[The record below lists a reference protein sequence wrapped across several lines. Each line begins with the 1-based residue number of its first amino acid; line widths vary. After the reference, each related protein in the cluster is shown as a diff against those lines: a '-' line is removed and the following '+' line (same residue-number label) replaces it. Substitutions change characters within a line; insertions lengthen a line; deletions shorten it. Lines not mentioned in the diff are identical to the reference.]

1 MTRDALEARVIAGFR
16 AAYGR
21 APEVLAFAPGRVNLI
36 GEHTDYNDGFV
47 LPCALER
54 GTIVAVARR
63 DDRRVA
69 VRALDL
75 ALEPAGTSVDAPED
89 LFGLEAAPTP
99 LVAGHWANHPRG
111 LVAAWLSSG
120 HALPGLDIAIAGDL
134 PRGAGLSSSAS
145 LGVALGAAFARVTG
159 ATVDAAALARL
170 AQRAENDTV
179 GCACGIMDP
188 LVSAAGR
195 EGAALLIDCR
205 ALAWE
210 EVAVADD
217 IAVLVV
223 HSGVSRELAD
233 GAYNQRRAECE
244 RAARFFDVAA
254 LRDLTP
260 SALAPNGL
268 VPGGLAPSGLDEIA
282 FRRARHVVTENAR
295 AHAFAAALQR
305 HDLVAAGAA
314 LRASHAS
321 LRDDFEVSHP
331 AVDALVAVL
340 DAAIGDEGGAR
351 MTGGGFGGCVVAV
364 LPRARATAVR
374 AAAAA
379 HLRSTGV
386 EEPLSLEVRPSAGAT
401 AWDAPRC

>member
-47 LPCALER
+47 LPCALEQ
-54 GTIVAVARR
+54 GTMVAVSRR
-63 DDRRVA
+63 DDRQVA

-75 ALEPAGTSVDAPED
+75 AVSGIAAPED
-89 LFGLEAAPTP
+89 RVGLEAAPMP
-99 LVAGHWANHPRG
+99 LESGHWANHPRG
-111 LVAAWLSSG
+111 LIAAWRSAG
-120 HALPGLDIAIAGDL
+120 HALAGLDIAIAGDL

-145 LGVALGAAFARVTG
+145 LGVALGAAFARVAG
-159 ATVDAAALARL
+159 IEMDAAASARL
-170 AQRAENDTV
+170 AQRAENETV

-188 LVSAAGR
+188 LVSAGGR

-205 ALAWE
+205 SLTWQ
-210 EVAVADD
+210 EVAIPDD
-217 IAVLVV
+217 IVALVV

-233 GAYNQRRAECE
+233 GAYNLRRAECE
-244 RAARFFDVAA
+244 RAARHLGVTA

-260 SALAPNGL
+260 AALSRLP
-268 VPGGLAPSGLDEIA
+268 VGLDATA

-295 AHAFAAALQR
+295 VHAFAAALQR
-305 HDLVAAGAA
+305 RDPAAAGAA

-331 AVDALVAVL
+331 AVDSLVEVL
-340 DAAIGDEGGAR
+340 DAAIGEEGGAR

-364 LPRARATAVR
+364 LPAARTDAVR
-374 AAAAA
+374 AAALE
-379 HLRSTGV
+379 HLRAAGV
-386 EEPLSLEVRPSAGAT
+386 AKPLMLEVRPSAGAS
-401 AWDAPRC
+401 AWDRPHA

>member
-1 MTRDALEARVIAGFR
+1 MTLEARVIAGFR

-21 APEVLAFAPGRVNLI
+21 SPQVLAFAPGRVNLI

-47 LPCALER
+47 LPCALEQ
-54 GTIVAVARR
+54 GTMVAVARR
-63 DDRRVA
+63 DDRRIS

-75 ALEPAGTSVDAPED
+75 APDRAGASVDAPED
-89 LFGLEAAPTP
+89 IFGLEAAPAP
-99 LVAGHWANHPRG
+99 LAAGHWANHPRG

-120 HALPGLDIAIAGDL
+120 YALPGLDIAIAGDL

-145 LGVALGAAFARVTG
+145 LGVALGAAFARVAG
-159 ATVDAAALARL
+159 ATVDAAVLARL

-195 EGAALLIDCR
+195 EGVALLIDCR

-244 RAARFFDVAA
+244 RAARSFGVAA
-254 LRDLTP
+254 LRDLAP
-260 SALAPNGL
+260 SALAPAAHAAAAAH
-268 VPGGLAPSGLDEIA
+268 APCGLDEVA

-295 AHAFAAALQR
+295 AQAFAAALRR

-331 AVDALVAVL
+331 AVDALVAAL

-364 LPRARATAVR
+364 LSRARVAAVR
-374 AAAAA
+374 AAARE
-379 HLRSTGV
+379 HLRAAGV
-386 EEPLSLEVRPSAGAT
+386 VEPLTLEVRPSGGAV

>member
-1 MTRDALEARVIAGFR
+1 MMRDALEARVIAGFR

-21 APEVLAFAPGRVNLI
+21 TPEVLAFAPGRVNLI

-63 DDRRVA
+63 GDRRVV

-75 ALEPAGTSVDAPED
+75 APEPAGTSVDAPED
-89 LFGLEAAPTP
+89 IFALEAAPAP
-99 LVAGHWANHPRG
+99 LAAGHWANHPRG

-170 AQRAENDTV
+170 AQRGENDTV

-244 RAARFFDVAA
+244 RAARFYDVTA

-260 SALAPNGL
+260 SGLA
-268 VPGGLAPSGLDEIA
+268 PGGLAPSGLDEVA

-295 AHAFAAALQR
+295 AHAFAAALRR

-351 MTGGGFGGCVVAV
+351 MTGGGFGGCVVAL
-364 LPRARATAVR
+364 LPRARSTAVR
-374 AAAAA
+374 TAAAA

-386 EEPLSLEVRPSAGAT
+386 VEPLSLEVRPSAGAT

>member
-1 MTRDALEARVIAGFR
+1 MTRAALEDRVLAGFR

-21 APEVLAFAPGRVNLI
+21 GPEVLAFAPGRVNLI

-47 LPCALER
+47 MPCALER
-54 GTIVAVARR
+54 GTLVAVARR

-75 ALEPAGTSVDAPED
+75 APGLAATSVDAPGD
-89 LFGLEAAPTP
+89 IFGLDAAPTP
-99 LVAGHWANHPRG
+99 LAAGHWANHPRG

-195 EGAALLIDCR
+195 EDAALLIDCR

-210 EVAVADD
+210 DVAVADD

-244 RAARFFDVAA
+244 RAARFFDVTA
-254 LRDLTP
+254 LRDLAP
-260 SALAPNGL
+260 SA
-268 VPGGLAPSGLDEIA
+268 LAPSGLDEIA

-295 AHAFAAALQR
+295 VHAFAAALR
-305 HDLVAAGAA
+305 CHDLVAAGAA

-351 MTGGGFGGCVVAV
+351 MTGGGFGGCVVAL

-374 AAAAA
+374 TAAAA

-386 EEPLSLEVRPSAGAT
+386 EDPLSLEVRPSAGAT

>member
-1 MTRDALEARVIAGFR
+1 MTRAALEDRVLAGFR

-21 APEVLAFAPGRVNLI
+21 EPEVLAFAPGRVNLI

-47 LPCALER
+47 LPCALGQ
-54 GTIVAVARR
+54 GTLIAVSRR
-63 DDRRVA
+63 DDRQVA

-75 ALEPAGTSVDAPED
+75 AVSGSVAPED
-89 LFGLEAAPTP
+89 RVGLESVPMP
-99 LVAGHWANHPRG
+99 LESGHWANHPRG
-111 LVAAWLSSG
+111 LIAAWRSAG

-145 LGVALGAAFARVTG
+145 LGVALGAAFARVAG
-159 ATVDAAALARL
+159 IEMDAAASARL
-170 AQRAENDTV
+170 AQRAENETV

-205 ALAWE
+205 SLTWQ
-210 EVAVADD
+210 EVAIPDD
-217 IAVLVV
+217 IVVLVV

-233 GAYNQRRAECE
+233 GAYNLRRAECE
-244 RAARFFDVAA
+244 RAARHLGVTA

-260 SALAPNGL
+260 AALARLPD
-268 VPGGLAPSGLDEIA
+268 GLDATA

-295 AHAFAAALQR
+295 VHAFAAALQR
-305 HDLVAAGAA
+305 RDPAAAGAA

-331 AVDALVAVL
+331 AVDSLVEVL
-340 DAAIGDEGGAR
+340 DAAIGEEGGAR

-364 LPRARATAVR
+364 LPAARTDAVR
-374 AAAAA
+374 AAALE
-379 HLRSTGV
+379 HLRAAGV
-386 EEPLSLEVRPSAGAT
+386 AKPLMLEVRPSAGAS
-401 AWDAPRC
+401 AWDRPRA

>member
-1 MTRDALEARVIAGFR
+1 MTRDELEARVVAGFR

-75 ALEPAGTSVDAPED
+75 ASGPAGTSADAPED
-89 LFGLEAAPTP
+89 IFGLEAAPTP
-99 LVAGHWANHPRG
+99 RAAGHWANHPRG

-145 LGVALGAAFARVTG
+145 LGVALGAAFARATG
-159 ATVDAAALARL
+159 VAVDAAALARL
-170 AQRAENDTV
+170 AQRAENDMV

-205 ALAWE
+205 ALVWE

-217 IAVLVV
+217 IAVLVM

-254 LRDLTP
+254 LRDLAP
-260 SALAPNGL
+260 GALAPGA
-268 VPGGLAPSGLDEIA
+268 PAPSGLDETA

-295 AHAFAAALQR
+295 AHAFAAALRR

-364 LPRARATAVR
+364 LPRVRATAVR

-386 EEPLSLEVRPSAGAT
+386 VEPLSLEVRPSGGAT